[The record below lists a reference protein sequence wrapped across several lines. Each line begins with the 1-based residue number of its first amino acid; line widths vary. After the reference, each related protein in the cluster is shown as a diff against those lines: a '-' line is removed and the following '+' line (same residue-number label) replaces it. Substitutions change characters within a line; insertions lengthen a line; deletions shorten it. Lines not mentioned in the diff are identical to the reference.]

1 MMDTNLTY
9 SEQYL
14 NIVKSADILL
24 TSPAYVKAETK
35 KRIEDVEQFGRH
47 LSKRLPELET
57 YPSLMGSIFSLI
69 GRDDMIGYLGEFLID
84 EAVNNC
90 YEFVQIEKELITKMD
105 RIGNSSLT
113 VDRNLLADMSNKVR
127 SWRRSVTLDN
137 MDAFRRF
144 LGHQRQQVDALYET
158 LSDKEKLGQA
168 LAQSEEERRRLL
180 EMEEARRRG
189 ITEMELDKEE
199 KRRRAR
205 EEYAKNMR
213 MRKKK

>member
-1 MMDTNLTY
+1 METYLTY

-24 TSPAYVKAETK
+24 TMPAYMKAETK

-47 LSKRLPELET
+47 LSKRLPELEA
-57 YPSLMGSIFSLI
+57 YPSLMASVFSLI
-69 GRDDMIGYLGEFLID
+69 GRDDMVGYLGEFLID
-84 EAVNNC
+84 EAIKNC
-90 YEFVQIEKELITKMD
+90 SEFVQIEKELTTKMD

-113 VDRNLLADMSNKVR
+113 VDRNLLAEMSNKVK

-144 LGHQRQQVDALYET
+144 LEHQRQQVNALYET

-168 LAQSEEERRRLL
+168 LAQSEEERRKLL

-199 KRRRAR
+199 KRRRER
-205 EEYAKNMR
+205 EEYAKNLK

>member
-1 MMDTNLTY
+1 METYLTY

-24 TSPAYVKAETK
+24 TMPAYMKAETK

-47 LSKRLPELET
+47 LSKRLPELEA
-57 YPSLMGSIFSLI
+57 YPSLMASVFSLI
-69 GRDDMIGYLGEFLID
+69 GRDDMVGYLGEFLID
-84 EAVNNC
+84 EAIKNC
-90 YEFVQIEKELITKMD
+90 SEFVQIEKELTTKMD
-105 RIGNSSLT
+105 WIGNSSLT
-113 VDRNLLADMSNKVR
+113 VDRNLLAEMSNKVK

-144 LGHQRQQVDALYET
+144 LEHQRQQVNALYET

-168 LAQSEEERRRLL
+168 LAQSEEERRKLL

-205 EEYAKNMR
+205 EEYAKNMK

>member
-1 MMDTNLTY
+1 MKTNLTY

-14 NIVKSADILL
+14 SIVKSADILM

-35 KRIEDVEQFGRH
+35 QRIEDVERFSRH
-47 LSKRLPELET
+47 LSKHLPELES
-57 YPSLMGSIFSLI
+57 YPSLMGSVFSLI
-69 GRDDMIGYLGEFLID
+69 DRDDMIGYLGEFLID
-84 EAVNNC
+84 EAVKNC
-90 YEFVQIEKELITKMD
+90 SEFVQIEKELTTKMD

-113 VDRNLLADMSNKVR
+113 VDRNLLAEMSNKVK

-144 LGHQRQQVDALYET
+144 LEHQRQQVDALYET

-168 LAQSEEERRRLL
+168 LAQSEEERRKLL

-199 KRRRAR
+199 KRRRAC
-205 EEYAKNMR
+205 EEYAKNMK

>member
-1 MMDTNLTY
+1 MKTTLTY

-14 NIVKSADILL
+14 SIVKSADILM

-35 KRIEDVEQFGRH
+35 QRIEDVERFSRH
-47 LSKRLPELET
+47 LSKHLPELES
-57 YPSLMGSIFSLI
+57 YPSLMGSVFSLI
-69 GRDDMIGYLGEFLID
+69 DRDDMIGYLGEFLID
-84 EAVNNC
+84 EAVKNC
-90 YEFVQIEKELITKMD
+90 SEFVQIEKELTTKMD

-113 VDRNLLADMSNKVR
+113 VDRNLLAEMSNKVK

-144 LGHQRQQVDALYET
+144 LEHQRQQVDALYET

-168 LAQSEEERRRLL
+168 LAQSEEERRKLL

-205 EEYAKNMR
+205 EEYAKNMK

>member
-1 MMDTNLTY
+1 MMKTNLTY

-14 NIVKSADILL
+14 SIVKSADILM

-35 KRIEDVEQFGRH
+35 QRIEDVERFSRH
-47 LSKRLPELET
+47 LSKHLPELES
-57 YPSLMGSIFSLI
+57 YPSLMGSVFSLI
-69 GRDDMIGYLGEFLID
+69 DRDDMIGYLGEFLID
-84 EAVNNC
+84 EAVKNC
-90 YEFVQIEKELITKMD
+90 SEFVQIEKELTTKMD

-113 VDRNLLADMSNKVR
+113 VDRNLLAEMSNKVK

-144 LGHQRQQVDALYET
+144 LEHQRQQVDALYET

-168 LAQSEEERRRLL
+168 LAQSEEERRKLL

-205 EEYAKNMR
+205 EEYAKNMK

>member
-1 MMDTNLTY
+1 MENDFTY

-24 TSPAYVKAETK
+24 TLPAYTKAETE

-57 YPSLMGSIFSLI
+57 YPSLMDSVFSLI
-69 GRDDMIGYLGEFLID
+69 DRDDMNGYLGEFLID

-90 YEFVQIEKELITKMD
+90 SEFAQIEMELTAKIV

-113 VDRNLLADMSNKVR
+113 VDRNLLAELSNKVR
-127 SWRRSVTLDN
+127 LWRRSVTLDN

-144 LGHQRQQVDALYET
+144 LDHQRLQVDALYET

-168 LAQSEEERRRLL
+168 LAQSEEERRKLI

-205 EEYAKNMR
+205 EEYANNMR
-213 MRKKK
+213 KRRKK

>member
-1 MMDTNLTY
+1 METYLTY

-24 TSPAYVKAETK
+24 TMPAYMKAETK

-47 LSKRLPELET
+47 LSKRLPELEA
-57 YPSLMGSIFSLI
+57 YPSLMASVFSLI
-69 GRDDMIGYLGEFLID
+69 GRDDMVGYLGEFLID
-84 EAVNNC
+84 EAIKNC
-90 YEFVQIEKELITKMD
+90 SEFVQIEKELTTKMD

-113 VDRNLLADMSNKVR
+113 VDRNLLAEMSNKVK

-144 LGHQRQQVDALYET
+144 LEHQRQQVNALYET

-168 LAQSEEERRRLL
+168 LAQSEEERRKLL

-205 EEYAKNMR
+205 EEYAKNMK

>member
-1 MMDTNLTY
+1 MMETNLTY

-35 KRIEDVEQFGRH
+35 KRIDDVEQFGRH
-47 LSKRLPELET
+47 LLKRLPELEA
-57 YPSLMGSIFSLI
+57 YPSLMASVFSLI
-69 GRDDMIGYLGEFLID
+69 DRDDMVGYLGEFLID
-84 EAVNNC
+84 EAIKNC
-90 YEFVQIEKELITKMD
+90 SEFVQIETELTTKMD

-113 VDRNLLADMSNKVR
+113 VDRNLLAEMSNKVK

-144 LGHQRQQVDALYET
+144 LEHQRQQVNALYET

-168 LAQSEEERRRLL
+168 LAQSEEERRKLL

>member
-1 MMDTNLTY
+1 METYLTY

-24 TSPAYVKAETK
+24 TMPAYMKAETK

-47 LSKRLPELET
+47 LSKRLPELEA
-57 YPSLMGSIFSLI
+57 YPSLMASVFSLI
-69 GRDDMIGYLGEFLID
+69 GRDDMVGYLGEFLID
-84 EAVNNC
+84 EAIKNC
-90 YEFVQIEKELITKMD
+90 SEFVQIEKELTTKMD

-113 VDRNLLADMSNKVR
+113 VDRNLLAEMSNKVK

-144 LGHQRQQVDALYET
+144 LEHQRQQVNALYET

-168 LAQSEEERRRLL
+168 LAQSEEERRKLL

-205 EEYAKNMR
+205 EEYAKNLK

>member
-1 MMDTNLTY
+1 MMENDFTY

-24 TSPAYVKAETK
+24 TLPAYTKAETE

-57 YPSLMGSIFSLI
+57 YPSLMDSVFSLI
-69 GRDDMIGYLGEFLID
+69 DRDDMNGYLGEFLID

-90 YEFVQIEKELITKMD
+90 SEFAQIEMELTAKIV

-113 VDRNLLADMSNKVR
+113 VDRNLLAELSNKVR
-127 SWRRSVTLDN
+127 LWRRSVTLDN

-144 LGHQRQQVDALYET
+144 LDHQRLQVDALYET

-168 LAQSEEERRRLL
+168 LAQSEEERRKLI

-205 EEYAKNMR
+205 EEYANNMR
-213 MRKKK
+213 KRRKK

>member
-205 EEYAKNMR
+205 EEYARNMR

>member
-1 MMDTNLTY
+1 METNLTY

-24 TSPAYVKAETK
+24 TMPAYMKAETK
-35 KRIEDVEQFGRH
+35 KRIEDVEQFGRY
-47 LSKRLPELET
+47 LSKRLPELEA
-57 YPSLMGSIFSLI
+57 YPSLMGSVFSLI
-69 GRDDMIGYLGEFLID
+69 DRDDMIGYLGEFLID
-84 EAVNNC
+84 EAIKNC
-90 YEFVQIEKELITKMD
+90 SEFAQVEKELTTKMD

-113 VDRNLLADMSNKVR
+113 VDRNLLAEMSNKVKL
-127 SWRRSVTLDN
+127 WRRSVTLDN
-137 MDAFRRF
+137 MEAFRRF
-144 LGHQRQQVDALYET
+144 LNHQRQQVDALYET

-168 LAQSEEERRRLL
+168 LAQSEEERRKLL

>member
-1 MMDTNLTY
+1 METNLTY

-90 YEFVQIEKELITKMD
+90 SEFVEIEKELITKMD

-113 VDRNLLADMSNKVR
+113 VDRNLLAEMSNKVK

-144 LGHQRQQVDALYET
+144 LEHQRQQVDALYET

>member
-1 MMDTNLTY
+1 METYLTY

-24 TSPAYVKAETK
+24 TMPAYMKAETK

-47 LSKRLPELET
+47 LSKRLPELEA
-57 YPSLMGSIFSLI
+57 YPSLMASVFSLI
-69 GRDDMIGYLGEFLID
+69 GRDDMVGYLGEFLID
-84 EAVNNC
+84 EAIKNC
-90 YEFVQIEKELITKMD
+90 SEFVQIEKELTTKMD

-113 VDRNLLADMSNKVR
+113 VDRNLLAEMSNKVK

-144 LGHQRQQVDALYET
+144 LEHQRQQVNALYET

-168 LAQSEEERRRLL
+168 LAQSEALVPV
-180 EMEEARRRG
+180 
-189 ITEMELDKEE
+189 
-199 KRRRAR
+199 
-205 EEYAKNMR
+205 
-213 MRKKK
+213 

>member
-1 MMDTNLTY
+1 MKTNLTY

-14 NIVKSADILL
+14 SIVKSADILM

-35 KRIEDVEQFGRH
+35 QRIEDVERFSRH
-47 LSKRLPELET
+47 LSKHLPELES
-57 YPSLMGSIFSLI
+57 YPSLMGSVFSLI
-69 GRDDMIGYLGEFLID
+69 DRDDMIGYLGEFLID
-84 EAVNNC
+84 EAVKNC
-90 YEFVQIEKELITKMD
+90 SEFVQIEKELTTKMD

-113 VDRNLLADMSNKVR
+113 VDRNLLAEMSNKVK

-144 LGHQRQQVDALYET
+144 LEHQRQQVDALYET

-168 LAQSEEERRRLL
+168 LAQSEEERRKLL

-205 EEYAKNMR
+205 EEYAKNMK

>member
-1 MMDTNLTY
+1 MMENDFTY

-24 TSPAYVKAETK
+24 TLPAYTKAETE

-57 YPSLMGSIFSLI
+57 YPSLMDSVFSLI
-69 GRDDMIGYLGEFLID
+69 DRDDMNGYLGEFLID

-90 YEFVQIEKELITKMD
+90 SEFAQIEMELTAKIV

-113 VDRNLLADMSNKVR
+113 VDRNLLAELSNKVR
-127 SWRRSVTLDN
+127 LWRRSVTLDN

-144 LGHQRQQVDALYET
+144 LDHQRLQVDALYET

-168 LAQSEEERRRLL
+168 LAQSEEERKRLL
-180 EMEEARRRG
+180 EREEARRRG

-213 MRKKK
+213 KRKKK

>member
-1 MMDTNLTY
+1 METNLTY

-24 TSPAYVKAETK
+24 TLPAYVKAETK
-35 KRIEDVEQFGRH
+35 KRIEDVERFGQH
-47 LSKRLPELET
+47 LSKRLPEIEV
-57 YPSLMGSIFSLI
+57 YPSLLGSVFSLI
-69 GRDDMIGYLGEFLID
+69 DRDDMIGFLGEFLID
-84 EAVNNC
+84 EAIHNC
-90 YEFVQIEKELITKMD
+90 SEFAQVEKELTAKMD

-113 VDRNLLADMSNKVR
+113 VDRNLLAEMSNKVKL
-127 SWRRSVTLDN
+127 WRRSVTLDN
-137 MDAFRRF
+137 MEAFRRF
-144 LGHQRQQVDALYET
+144 LNHQRQQVDALYET

-168 LAQSEEERRRLL
+168 LAQSEEERRKLL

>member
-1 MMDTNLTY
+1 METYLTY

-24 TSPAYVKAETK
+24 TMPAYMKAETK

-47 LSKRLPELET
+47 LSKRLPELEA
-57 YPSLMGSIFSLI
+57 YPSLMASVFSLI
-69 GRDDMIGYLGEFLID
+69 GRDDMVGYFGEFLID
-84 EAVNNC
+84 EAIKNC
-90 YEFVQIEKELITKMD
+90 SEFVQIEKELTTKMD

-113 VDRNLLADMSNKVR
+113 VDRNLLAEMSNKVK

-144 LGHQRQQVDALYET
+144 LEHQRQQVNALYET

-168 LAQSEEERRRLL
+168 LAQSEEERRKLL

-205 EEYAKNMR
+205 EEYAKKLK